1 MSFRT
6 RAFLVLLLAVLVP
19 LGVLAVGVRRE
30 LSGLVQR
37 EHAER
42 TDAAERAI
50 HEALDRAAAG
60 IEARITRVASD
71 LEEDTRFRLAVE
83 QRDPAARA
91 WLLDHAADAMRS
103 AGLDLLQVQD
113 AGGTI
118 LTSGHFRNEY
128 DRSGLPAAAGLA
140 GHDIFLLRVR
150 TPGGSL
156 LGLARVHPFTVAGD
170 EFTVIGGEALDS
182 ARLAAVSRDPDL
194 EARLSL
200 DGAPPADATVAS
212 VTLPLVDATG
222 ARLVTDSAGLFLT
235 LRSDRLGA
243 LQRRLDRW
251 FLVVVAGTV
260 GLALLLAAWL
270 AARISAPI
278 RALSEKTAALDLERL
293 DQDFASERSDEIG
306 TLSNLLDAMT
316 RRLRASS
323 ARLRE
328 AERRAAVG
336 DLSRQVNH
344 DIRNGLAPIRHV
356 VRHLSEVAQRSP
368 TELPSI
374 FAERRGTLES
384 SVAYLENL
392 AANYARLAPGTG
404 RGATD
409 VGELL
414 GEIARSLSSD
424 HVTVTA
430 TVAPDTPRAAADAV
444 TLRRI
449 VENLA
454 VNGVESIE
462 GAGGTVAISG
472 ERSPAGGVRIMVVD
486 SGRGMTR
493 DELER
498 AFDDFHTT
506 KPTGTGLGLSV
517 VRRLVADLGGSLQ
530 VATEP
535 GAGSRFTVD
544 LPAHEPSSGA

>member
-1 MSFRT
+1 
-6 RAFLVLLLAVLVP
+6 
-19 LGVLAVGVRRE
+19 
-30 LSGLVQR
+30 
-37 EHAER
+37 
-42 TDAAERAI
+42 
-50 HEALDRAAAG
+50 
-60 IEARITRVASD
+60 
-71 LEEDTRFRLAVE
+71 
-83 QRDPAARA
+83 
-91 WLLDHAADAMRS
+91 
-103 AGLDLLQVQD
+103 
-113 AGGTI
+113 
-118 LTSGHFRNEY
+118 
-128 DRSGLPAAAGLA
+128 
-140 GHDIFLLRVR
+140 
-150 TPGGSL
+150 
-156 LGLARVHPFTVAGD
+156 
-170 EFTVIGGEALDS
+170 VIGGEALDS
-182 ARLAAVSRDPDL
+182 ARLAAISGDPDL

-200 DGAPPADATVAS
+200 EGAPFADAAVAS

-222 ARLVTDSAGLFLT
+222 ARLVSDSAGLLLT

-278 RALSEKTAALDLERL
+278 RELSEKTAALDLERL
-293 DQDFASERSDEIG
+293 DQDFTSERSDEIG

-356 VRHLSEVAQRSP
+356 VRHLSEVAERSP
-368 TELPSI
+368 AELPVI

-392 AANYARLAPGTG
+392 AANYARLAPGPG
-404 RGATD
+404 RGTTD
-409 VGELL
+409 VGALL
-414 GEIARSLSSD
+414 SEIARSLSSD
-424 HVTVTA
+424 RVTVTA
-430 TVAPDTPRAAADAV
+430 AVAPDTPRAAADAV
-444 TLRRI
+444 TVRRI

-462 GAGGTVAISG
+462 GAGGTVSISG
-472 ERSPAGGVRIMVVD
+472 ERSPAGGVRIAVAD
-486 SGRGMTR
+486 SGRGMSR
-493 DELER
+493 EELER

-517 VRRLVADLGGSLQ
+517 VRRLVADLGGSLS

-535 GAGSRFTVD
+535 GAGSRFTVE
-544 LPAHEPSSGA
+544 LPADVTSPGA